1 MNEFSLVC
9 RLLGTLFNRAPGDDV
24 VVPLLAM
31 IQQGKLKPHWPLEQ
45 DALLERLQ
53 RSVDASALAADYHA
67 LFIEQGGSVSPWRSS
82 YIEDGTEETVRV
94 FLQQRGMPLKDGAV
108 DHFGALLLAAS
119 WLEDQ
124 AQDDESAAQL
134 ALFDEFLLPWS
145 DRFLGK
151 VESHATTAFYRTLAV
166 LTREA
171 LDALRED
178 LADED
183 EEEQNA
189 CDSDE

>member
-9 RLLGTLFNRAPGDDV
+9 RLLGTLFNRAPDDEV

-124 AQDDESAAQL
+124 AQEDESAAQL

-145 DRFLGK
+145 GRFLGK

-189 CDSDE
+189 SNSDE

>member
-94 FLQQRGMPLKDGAV
+94 FLQQRGMPLKEGAV

-124 AQDDESAAQL
+124 AQEDESAAQL

-145 DRFLGK
+145 GRFLGK

-189 CDSDE
+189 SDSDE

>member
-94 FLQQRGMPLKDGAV
+94 FLQQRGMPLKEGAV

-124 AQDDESAAQL
+124 AQEDESAAQL

-178 LADED
+178 LADE
-183 EEEQNA
+183 ESEEQDA
-189 CDSDE
+189 SDSDE

>member
-1 MNEFSLVC
+1 MRSWNAYSAALMPVHW
-9 RLLGTLFNRAPGDDV
+9 LLTVSYTHLRA
-24 VVPLLAM
+24 
-31 IQQGKLKPHWPLEQ
+31 HET
-45 DALLERLQ
+45 
-53 RSVDASALAADYHA
+53 SALAADYHA

-94 FLQQRGMPLKDGAV
+94 FLQQRGMPLKEGAV

-124 AQDDESAAQL
+124 AQEDESAAQL

-145 DRFLGK
+145 GRFLGK

-189 CDSDE
+189 SNSDE